1 MMKKLLVILLSLLT
15 GCYSFKPVS
24 KMDKF
29 DLYKEYLD
37 VQAKLSEKEE
47 KYNNLYSSYLS
58 LDPSLDPSYQPPI
71 KRYNVTGERSDVG
84 NFGYT
89 KYELTPVYDYSSS
102 NAPALH
108 NTEVYGD
115 RKNAEKDIEKLR
127 ARISELGF
135 ELSRRK
141 LMP

>member
-58 LDPSLDPSYQPPI
+58 LDP
-71 KRYNVTGERSDVG
+71 
-84 NFGYT
+84 
-89 KYELTPVYDYSSS
+89 
-102 NAPALH
+102 
-108 NTEVYGD
+108 
-115 RKNAEKDIEKLR
+115 
-127 ARISELGF
+127 
-135 ELSRRK
+135 
-141 LMP
+141 

>member
-1 MMKKLLVILLSLLT
+1 MGTLILSSEETTLSLP
-15 GCYSFKPVS
+15 SVS
-24 KMDKF
+24 KIDKF
-29 DLYKEYLD
+29 DLYQEYLD
-37 VQAKLSEKEE
+37 VQVELSEKEE
-47 KYNNLYSSYLS
+47 KYDNLYSSYLS

-84 NFGYT
+84 SFGYT

-102 NAPALH
+102 NVPALH

>member
-1 MMKKLLVILLSLLT
+1 MA
-15 GCYSFKPVS
+15 
-24 KMDKF
+24 KF
-29 DLYKEYLD
+29 DLYQEYVDLQD
-37 VQAKLSEKEE
+37 ELSEKEE

-71 KRYNVTGERSDVG
+71 KRYNVTGERPDVG

-89 KYELTPVYDYSSS
+89 KYELTPVYDYSFS
-102 NAPALH
+102 NVPALH